1 MPPQRAKR
9 TSTVRKIVEMDVE
22 TWRAL
27 HALAGDRM
35 ATFQELV
42 DESFRDL
49 LKKHHQPVT
58 LREALRASSRIAP
71 ANDGL
76 ANGRPKGDAGSES
89 RTKRGSK

>member
-1 MPPQRAKR
+1 MPAKR
-9 TSTVRKIVEMDVE
+9 GQRSSAVRKIVEMDAE

-49 LKKHHQPVT
+49 LKKHHRPVT

-71 ANDGL
+71 ANDGPSP
-76 ANGRPKGDAGSES
+76 GRLKGGAGSES
-89 RTKRGSK
+89 RSKRRSK

>member
-1 MPPQRAKR
+1 
-9 TSTVRKIVEMDVE
+9 VRKIVEVDGE

-27 HALAGDRM
+27 QALANDRM

-49 LKKHHQPVT
+49 LKKHHRPVT

-71 ANDGL
+71 ANDGPSP
-76 ANGRPKGDAGSES
+76 GRLKVGEGSEG
-89 RTKRGSK
+89 RNKRRSK